1 MKKNQLSK
9 LALMGLATGA
19 MIASNVTL
27 SADTVTETRGTY
39 LAGGCGGEG
48 KCGGSKNRD
57 NSNNYTADAVQSTTN
72 SVVNP
77 SMSPRPDAMQGS
89 CAGRSSTNGQINP
102 INNQENTGTT
112 SGSCGAKTNQG
123 YNQGSGS
130 CASRASN
137 NQGSGSCGAQSR

>member
-89 CAGRSSTNGQINP
+89 CAGKSSTNGQINP
-102 INNQENTGTT
+102 MNNQENTGNGMSGTS

-123 YNQGSGS
+123 YNQGS
-130 CASRASN
+130 A
-137 NQGSGSCGAQSR
+137 SCGAQSR